1 MSDKAA
7 TPSETIRLHRLTPG
21 RPIAAF
27 EIPRDQFTQFAPER
41 PVTAA
46 EISRLIEGLLQQ
58 LPEPERQ
65 AIDVKIRA
73 DGMI

>member
-1 MSDKAA
+1 
-7 TPSETIRLHRLTPG
+7 
-21 RPIAAF
+21 
-27 EIPRDQFTQFAPER
+27 
-41 PVTAA
+41 VTAA
-46 EISRLIEGLLQQ
+46 EIRRLIEGLLQQ